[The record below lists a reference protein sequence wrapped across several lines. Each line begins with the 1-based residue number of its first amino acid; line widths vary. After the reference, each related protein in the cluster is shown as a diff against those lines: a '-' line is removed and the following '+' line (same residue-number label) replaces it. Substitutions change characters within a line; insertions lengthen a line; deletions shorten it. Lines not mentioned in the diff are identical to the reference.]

1 MTIGHPSPAIDTRS
15 VTSRIE
21 LGLQALTAYAVP
33 ALVALLTVWAVL
45 SWPSEYPAGEG
56 RLLPFRAMTVDT
68 PRTPE
73 QVLVALPS
81 QPERTSWDTRL
92 SEQPLWVLLTLSDA
106 DRADGRVLDFPSRH
120 ATGLQCWDAD
130 GQVWLGR
137 IDRRASPTESG
148 VLRLSRAGFVL
159 ATQPLPAR
167 VLCEVRFTGPARFTA
182 VTRSVAEIDRLE
194 HEFHRDAGW
203 LDGGLLLL
211 ALFTLVVGILNRDR
225 NYLIFAA
232 WLVINQRMAALSG
245 GWDYQ
250 WLGQLV
256 PPDWLTPLRQ
266 ATLALYSTA
275 TVVLFRFLFEAD
287 LERTRTLRWVQAV
300 VVACVPV
307 LIAALVLPYRYF
319 LPIIWSATALGVCVL
334 GYALGVILVRTRSP
348 VAMWYASAMGVA
360 LAASLYEVVAAALG
374 LKGLIGAVNSVT
386 AALASSL
393 LASLAIAEQF
403 RQEHLQRLAL
413 QAELQHTFE
422 FLPIGLFTLDH
433 QGRFLSANPALTQIL
448 GHTIEAGQDAWERWF
463 RPYDWTKL
471 WTSDAREHIVEF
483 ETALI
488 QEEGVGRRFQVRA
501 ARAGEKIEGTLQD
514 ITDKVRAF
522 EHLQFLADH
531 DPLTKVLN
539 RRGIEACLSRG
550 QQRLRRGNPLAV
562 AYLDLDR
569 FKLVNDL
576 YGHPA
581 GDSVLQKVCERA
593 RAPLPPNMYLGRI
606 GGDEFLLV
614 MLDTPLQLALAT
626 CRDILARLA
635 AEPYQIGER
644 AFQVRGSIGLIEVDP
659 NMSTKDVIA
668 TADRACREAKRSHAT
683 QLVVYE
689 HGCRALRD
697 HEAEMQLVARLTTGQ
712 DIDGLFLEMQ
722 PIVAL
727 RHPHQSH
734 NFELLLRMRDEH
746 GHRVPTERL
755 IRAGETAGR
764 MSAIDRWVV
773 QSTLRWLAQHD
784 AALPQ
789 NQFACLNLSGAS
801 LNDERFI
808 ADVYDMLDDY
818 RPVVR
823 RLCLEITESV
833 ALHDVDNTRRFID
846 RVRSRGARV
855 ALDDFGAGYT
865 SFSYLKDLPADILK
879 IDGSFI
885 VNINR
890 HPANVAI
897 VEAIVSLAQS
907 LGMKTIAEWAEDFE
921 TVETLAEIGVD
932 YVQGYA
938 ISRPVS
944 AERILASSSGAD
956 FISDPRLSDYLN
968 TLPPDDDELAHV
980 DWVLGHSETDTPGA
994 PQPSVRSISG

>member
-45 SWPSEYPAGEG
+45 SWPSEYPEGEG

-73 QVLVALPS
+73 QVLAALPS

-106 DRADGRVLDFPSRH
+106 DRADGRALDFPSRH
-120 ATGLQCWDAD
+120 ATGLQCWNAD
-130 GQVWLGR
+130 GLAPLGR
-137 IDRRASPTESG
+137 IDRRASPAESG

-348 VAMWYASAMGVA
+348 VAMWYASAMGIA

-413 QAELQHTFE
+413 QAELQHTFD

-433 QGRFLSANPALTQIL
+433 QGRFLSANPALNGIVGQVV
-448 GHTIEAGQDAWERWF
+448 EAGSDHWERWF
-463 RPYDWTKL
+463 RPYDWAQLAAPDTPAQ
-471 WTSDAREHIVEF
+471 TVEF
-483 ETALI
+483 ETALV
-488 QEEGVGRRFQVRA
+488 QEDGVGRRFQVRA
-501 ARAGEKIEGTLQD
+501 ARAGDKIEGTLQD
-514 ITDKVRAF
+514 ITDKVRAY

-539 RRGIEACLSRG
+539 RRGIEACLGRG
-550 QQRLRRGNPLAV
+550 LQRLRRGKPLAV

-569 FKLVNDL
+569 FKLINDL
-576 YGHPA
+576 YGHVA
-581 GDSVLQKVCERA
+581 GDAVLQQVCERA
-593 RAPLPPNMYLGRI
+593 LTPLSPHMYLGRV

-614 MLDTPLQLALAT
+614 MLDTPLHRAEAI
-626 CRDILARLA
+626 CRDVLSRLTA
-635 AEPYQIGER
+635 QPYLVGDR
-644 AFQVRGSIGLIEVDP
+644 AFQVRGSIGLIEVAP
-659 NMSTKDVIA
+659 GVSAKDVVA
-668 TADRACREAKRSHAT
+668 TADRACREAKRLHT
-683 QLVVYE
+683 TGLVVYE
-689 HGCRALRD
+689 HGSRAFRD
-697 HEAEMQLVARLTTGQ
+697 HEAEMQLVERLAAGQ
-712 DIDGLFLEMQ
+712 EIEGLFLEMQ

-734 NFELLLRMRDEH
+734 NFEVLLRMHDEH
-746 GHRVPTERL
+746 GSRVPTERL
-755 IRAGETAGR
+755 IRAGEAAGR

-789 NQFACLNLSGAS
+789 NQFVCLNLSGAS

-808 ADVYDMLDDY
+808 ADMYDMLDQY
-818 RPVVR
+818 RHVVR

-833 ALHDVDNTRRFID
+833 ALHDMGNTRRFID
-846 RVRSRGARV
+846 RVRSHGARV

-885 VNINR
+885 VNMNR

>member
-1 MTIGHPSPAIDTRS
+1 MAIGTPLPTSASRSPIAQ
-15 VTSRIE
+15 IE

-33 ALVALLTVWAVL
+33 AFIALLSIWAML
-45 SWPSEYPAGEG
+45 SWPTEYPNGSG
-56 RLLPFRAMTVDT
+56 RHLAFQAFTFEDG
-68 PRTPE
+68 RTPE
-73 QVLVALPS
+73 QALLTLQL
-81 QPERTSWDTRL
+81 QPPITAWDTRL
-92 SEQPLWVLLTLSDA
+92 SEQPLWVLVTLPQPRLA
-106 DRADGRVLDFPSRH
+106 EALEFPSRH
-120 ATGLQCWDAD
+120 AKALRCWDGD
-130 GQVWLGR
+130 GLRAIGYA
-137 IDRRASPTESG
+137 DRRTGYALEAP
-148 VLRLSRAGFVL
+148 LRLSRAGFAL
-159 ATQPLPAR
+159 TSSPLPTR
-167 VLCEVRFTGPARFTA
+167 VLCEVRLSGPARF
-182 VTRSVAEIDRLE
+182 VVVLRSASELNQLE
-194 HEFHRDAGW
+194 HAFHRDAGW
-203 LDGGLLLL
+203 LDGGMLLL
-211 ALFTLVVGILNRDR
+211 ALFALIVGIINRDR
-225 NYLIFAA
+225 NHLIFAT

-250 WLGQLV
+250 WIGYLI
-256 PPDWLTPLRQ
+256 PPEYLTDLRQ
-266 ATLALYSTA
+266 LTIAIYATV
-275 TVVLFRFLFEAD
+275 TVVLFRFLFEAE
-287 LERTRTLRWVQAV
+287 LQRAQMLTWVRAV
-300 VVACVPV
+300 MLACVPV
-307 LIAALVLPYRYF
+307 LVAAFVLPYRIF
-319 LPIIWSATALGVCVL
+319 LPIVWGATAIGVCVL
-334 GYALGVILVRTRSP
+334 GYTLARILLRTRST
-348 VAMWYASAMGVA
+348 VAMWYAAAMATA
-360 LAASLYEVVAAALG
+360 LGASLYEVVAAALG
-374 LKGLIGAVNSVT
+374 LKAWIGAFDSVT
-386 AALASSL
+386 AAIASSL
-393 LASLAIAEQF
+393 LASLAIAERF
-403 RQEHLQRLAL
+403 RQEHVQRLAL

-471 WTSDAREHIVEF
+471 WTTDAREHIVEF
-483 ETALI
+483 ETVLI

-593 RAPLPPNMYLGRI
+593 RAPLPANMYLGRI

-668 TADRACREAKRSHAT
+668 TADRACREAKQSHAT

-734 NFELLLRMRDEH
+734 NFEVLLRMHDEH
-746 GHRVPTERL
+746 GSRVPTERL
-755 IRAGETAGR
+755 IRAGEAAGR

-789 NQFACLNLSGAS
+789 NQFVCLNLSGAS

-808 ADVYDMLDDY
+808 ADMYDMLDQY
-818 RPVVR
+818 RHVVR

-833 ALHDVDNTRRFID
+833 ALHDMGNTRRFID
-846 RVRSRGARV
+846 RVRSHGARV

-879 IDGSFI
+879 VDGSFI
-885 VNINR
+885 VNMNR